1 MFILLLLVYLVS
13 SINAA
18 SIVSRSQSHPLSQP
32 AVLGPKTRIT
42 IGNKVIA
49 PDGFERPATVVNGIF
64 PGPLIAAQKG
74 DDFAI
79 EVVNELKDESMFKS
93 TSVVSITQLSM
104 LSLIDLVYCSTG
116 TVSSKMGRIMPM
128 GHHSSHNAPL
138 RKTTL
143 FYILSPLRTR
153 QAPSGIIVIIPSNM
167 KCDGL
172 RGPLVI
178 YDPHDPLAHM
188 YDVDDASTV
197 ITLSDWYHVV
207 APVLRHI
214 IGTTANSSLIN
225 GLGRYA
231 GGPMSE
237 LAVIS
242 VEQGKRYRMRLVSTS
257 CDPNFY
263 FSIDGHN
270 LTVIEADGQLTEPL
284 LVDELRIFAG
294 QRYSVVLVADKPVDN
309 YWIRNL
315 PDIVHASYEGGTNS
329 AILRYQ
335 GAPDVDP
342 TTVNTTSANPLK
354 ETDLH
359 ALINPGAP
367 GIPEYGKADINLNLS
382 VTSEGGIFY
391 VNNGVS
397 NVTFQPPNVPVL
409 LQILSGAQEPSQLL
423 PNGSVIVL
431 EANKVVELT
440 LSTTG
445 AGGPHPIHLHGHSF
459 DVVQSAGSK
468 TFNYANPVRRDVVS
482 AGSRGEHMVIRWT
495 TDNSGPWFLHC
506 HIDWHLDA
514 GFAAIMAESPSD
526 TRAHLNT
533 VPQEWHQLCPIFDSL
548 TPTQLGGGGR
558 ESYQEASSITTL
570 LFPPSPLP

>member
-1 MFILLLLVYLVS
+1 MLIAILLVSLIS
-13 SINAA
+13 SIDAA
-18 SIVSRSQSHPLSQP
+18 SIVSRSQSYQLSQP
-32 AVLGPKTRIT
+32 TVLGPKSRIT
-42 IGNKVIA
+42 IGNKAIA
-49 PDGFERPATVVNGIF
+49 PDGFERSPEGNYPSTSFRAPVLTSH
-64 PGPLIAAQKG
+64 QG

-93 TSVVSITQLSM
+93 TSVHWHGLFQNGTNYADGTSFVTQCPIAQNHSFLHSF
-104 LSLIDLVYCSTG
+104 SAPNQAG
-116 TVSSKMGRIMPM
+116 TYWY
-128 GHHSSHNAPL
+128 HSHYSVQ
-138 RKTTL
+138 
-143 FYILSPLRTR
+143 Y
-153 QAPSGIIVIIPSNM
+153 
-167 KCDGL
+167 CDGL

-178 YDPHDPLAHM
+178 YDPNDPLAHM

-231 GGPMSE
+231 GGPMSD
-237 LAVIS
+237 LAVIN
-242 VEQGKRYRMRLVSTS
+242 VIPGKRYRMRLVAMS
-257 CDPNFY
+257 CDPSFH
-263 FSIDGHN
+263 FSVDDHN

-284 LVDELRIFAG
+284 VVDELRIFAG

-309 YWIRNL
+309 YWVRSLPNL
-315 PDIVHASYEGGTNS
+315 THASYEGGTNS

-335 GAPDVDP
+335 GAPIADP
-342 TTVNTTSANPLK
+342 TTVYTAPENELK

-367 GIPEYGKADINLNLS
+367 GIPEYGKADINLNLT
-382 VTSEGGIFY
+382 VKNTNGTFY
-391 VNNGVS
+391 VNNVP
-397 NVTFQPPNVPVL
+397 FKPPTVPVL

-423 PNGSVIVL
+423 PHGNIIVL

-440 LSTTG
+440 LSTSG
-445 AGGPHPIHLHGHSF
+445 PGGPHPIHLHGHSF
-459 DVVQSAGSK
+459 DVIQSAGSK
-468 TFNYANPVRRDVVS
+468 TFNYVNPVRRDVVS
-482 AGSRGEHMVIRWT
+482 AGSTPEQQMVIRWT

-514 GFAAIMAESPSD
+514 GFAVVMAESPSD
-526 TRAHLNT
+526 TRAHLNH
-533 VPQEWHQLCPIFDSL
+533 VPHEWDQLCPIFDSL
-548 TPTQLGGGGR
+548 SPSQLGGGGR
-558 ESYQEASSITTL
+558 KSYEEAASITTL

>member
-1 MFILLLLVYLVS
+1 MFIPILIASLIS

-18 SIVSRSQSHPLSQP
+18 SIVSRSQSYPLSQP
-32 AVLGPKTRIT
+32 AVLGPKARIT

-49 PDGFERPATVVNGIF
+49 PDGFERSATLVDGIF
-64 PGPLIAAQKG
+64 PGPLITAQKG

-93 TSVVSITQLSM
+93 TSVHWHGIYQNGTNYADGTSFVTQCPIAQNHSFLHTFSAPNQA
-104 LSLIDLVYCSTG
+104 G
-116 TVSSKMGRIMPM
+116 TYWY
-128 GHHSSHNAPL
+128 HSHYSVQ
-138 RKTTL
+138 
-143 FYILSPLRTR
+143 Y
-153 QAPSGIIVIIPSNM
+153 
-167 KCDGL
+167 CDGL

-178 YDPHDPLAHM
+178 YDPDDPLAHM

-225 GLGRYA
+225 GRGRYA
-231 GGPMSE
+231 GGPMSD
-237 LAVIS
+237 LAVIN
-242 VEQGKRYRMRLVSTS
+242 VEQGKRYRLRLVAMS
-257 CDPNFY
+257 CDPNFL

-284 LVDELRIFAG
+284 VVDQLQIFAG
-294 QRYSVVLVADKPVDN
+294 QRYSVVLIADQRVDN
-309 YWIRNL
+309 FWMRSLPNL
-315 PDIVHASYEGGTNS
+315 PNASYVGGTNS
-329 AILRYQ
+329 AILRYR
-335 GAPDVDP
+335 GAPNVDP
-342 TTVNTTSANPLK
+342 TTVNTPPENQLQ

-382 VTSEGGIFY
+382 VTITNGTFY
-391 VNNGVS
+391 VNN
-397 NVTFQPPNVPVL
+397 VTFKPPTVPVL

-423 PNGSVIVL
+423 PNGSVFVL
-431 EANKVVELT
+431 GANKVVELT

-445 AGGPHPIHLHGHSF
+445 PGGPHPIHLHGHAF
-459 DVVQSAGSK
+459 DVVQSAGNK
-468 TFNYANPVRRDVVS
+468 TFNYVNPVRRDVVN
-482 AGSRGEHMVIRWT
+482 AGSLGQQMVIRWV

-514 GFAAIMAESPSD
+514 GFAVVMAESPSD
-526 TRAHLNT
+526 TRAHLNQ
-533 VPQEWHQLCPIFDSL
+533 VPHDWDQLCPTFDSL
-548 TPTQLGGGGR
+548 SPSQLGGGGR
-558 ESYQEASSITTL
+558 KSYEEAASITTL

>member
-1 MFILLLLVYLVS
+1 MFILLLLVSLVS

-18 SIVSRSQSHPLSQP
+18 SIVSRSQSYPLSQP

-93 TSVVSITQLSM
+93 TSVHWHGLFQN
-104 LSLIDLVYCSTG
+104 G
-116 TVSSKMGRIMPM
+116 TNYADGTSF
-128 GHHSSHNAPL
+128 AP
-138 RKTTL
+138 T
-143 FYILSPLRTR
+143 
-153 QAPSGIIVIIPSNM
+153 GIIVIIPSNM

-237 LAVIS
+237 LAVIT
-242 VEQGKRYRMRLVSTS
+242 VEQGKRYRMRLVSMS

-270 LTVIEADGQLTEPL
+270 LTIIEADGQLTEPL
-284 LVDELRIFAG
+284 AVDELRIFAG

-309 YWIRNL
+309 YWVRSLPNL
-315 PDIVHASYEGGTNS
+315 THASFEGGMNS

-335 GAPDVDP
+335 GAPNADP
-342 TTVNTTSANPLK
+342 TTVYTTPKNELK
-354 ETDLH
+354 ETNLH

-367 GIPEYGKADINLNLS
+367 GIPEYGKADINLNLT
-382 VTSEGGIFY
+382 VANKGGIFY
-391 VNNGVS
+391 VNN
-397 NVTFQPPNVPVL
+397 NPFEPPTVPVL

-423 PNGSVIVL
+423 PNGNVIVL

-445 AGGPHPIHLHGHSF
+445 PGGPHPIHLHGHAF
-459 DVVQSAGSK
+459 DVIQSAGSRI
-468 TFNYANPVRRDVVS
+468 FNYVNPVRRDVVS
-482 AGSRGEHMVIRWT
+482 AGSTPQEQMVIRWT

-514 GFAAIMAESPSD
+514 GFAVVMAESPSD
-526 TRAHLNT
+526 TRAHLNP
-533 VPQEWHQLCPIFDSL
+533 VPQEWNQLCPIFDSL
-548 TPTQLGGGGR
+548 SPTQLGGGGR